1 MMSISWS
8 LAAITIIITT
18 TTANTTITNSIS
30 ALTTKRPLARSRHL
44 LFRFR
49 WPFYFFLS
57 LTFIACQQRDRN
69 ELLCQFVTSNCCN
82 NFPLD
87 LQTLRL
93 VKTGVH
99 VRLLPVSQL
108 SIVSNSS
115 HTTDYLLLL
124 LLLTSTTTKSIILE
138 VHYNQNLLRS
148 LAERMQSFVS

>member
-1 MMSISWS
+1 MSISWS
-8 LAAITIIITT
+8 LAAIIITIT
-18 TTANTTITNSIS
+18 ITATANTTITTSFS

-87 LQTLRL
+87 LQTLWL
-93 VKTGVH
+93 VKTGSCASFASFTTVNCQQFFTH
-99 VRLLPVSQL
+99 NWL
-108 SIVSNSS
+108 SSASS
-115 HTTDYLLLL
+115 FININNNKKYYFRSALQP
-124 LLLTSTTTKSIILE
+124 KSLE
-138 VHYNQNLLRS
+138 ITCWED
-148 LAERMQSFVS
+148 AKFC